1 MIAETNPP
9 PAYPTP
15 THMPPSSETATAP
28 NYTPLY
34 TLTERAETQASP
46 HQASRNLPPSR
57 PLECSDRL
65 GHTNQ
70 STTINIGRPSER
82 DEEAANTSTSPASP
96 RDPDAGAK
104 AAGAFCCLFFLLIV
118 ITMISSA
125 VFLKDDAAALKEN
138 SRVLDRMFESKK
150 TVTETVTRW
159 DSRLVGTV
167 TVTAGADKDAGTAT
181 EEYMQRITK
190 MVTQTVGDSLP
201 TGNA

>member
-1 MIAETNPP
+1 MFAESNPP

-34 TLTERAETQASP
+34 TSTGQAEAQASP

-57 PLECSDRL
+57 PLECSDLL

-82 DEEAANTSTSPASP
+82 DEEAANASTSPANHP
-96 RDPDAGAK
+96 DPDARTK
-104 AAGAFCCLFFLLIV
+104 AAGTLCCLFFLLIV
-118 ITMISSA
+118 ITMIASA
-125 VFLKDDAAALKEN
+125 AFLKDDAAALEEN
-138 SRVLDRMFESKK
+138 SRVLDRMFESRK

-159 DSRLVGTV
+159 DSRLAGTV
-167 TVTAGADKDAGTAT
+167 TVTARAHKDAGTVT
-181 EEYMQRITK
+181 EEYMQRITET
-190 MVTQTVGDSLP
+190 VIQTLGNSLP